1 MRFDASSK
9 QPVNRREGSGPDLG
23 TVIHL
28 DGHVLQRIPRL
39 VSVAVVTVLVTVA
52 ALTGSASAGL
62 LAGHDETGH
71 ATSTPILGL
80 LQATVPNF
88 AQERAAGIQSVT
100 IGAVWSLAQ
109 SSSATVFSST
119 YAGQLRAEIASANS
133 NGLSVVLDPGLQ
145 YPPSW
150 AFFLNGQTHFV
161 NQYGDVYSAGGSSGN
176 NAINAVTDLAVRTA
190 EGTYLSWLASQIT
203 PGTIIAVRQGGGP
216 LGELHYPL
224 SSYTNS
230 SAVTHTD
237 SYWAYDSDSQADLPV
252 SVRGWVPGTG
262 TVTQAT
268 TFLDNYNQNLVGYS
282 TWLNGQLQAD
292 FGVREL
298 VLMPGFGER
307 PNITPT
313 NGPFYTVE
321 SDLLVPPNQTYTEFN
336 EGLDWADIL
345 AALPDAAHSV
355 AYTTYLDAPTNPPG
369 LQPTIQREDPADYL
383 SQLVSGTPVLLGG
396 ENSLS
401 DQTVAAMQ
409 LCLARAQSLG
419 FYIVNWMGE
428 DQLLATAA
436 GNDPGGPTMGQ
447 LGAAFDSATGRA
459 TLTVATT
466 SLPAATQR
474 AQYGAVLSAAAG
486 SPVYTW
492 SVTAG
497 ALPAGLGLDS
507 TTGVISGVPTLPGTT
522 SFTVGVTDSAG
533 ITATAPLSLTVA
545 AAASTAGAGPALLAA
560 PVVGMAA
567 TPDGQGYWLANAT
580 GGVQAFGD
588 ASYFGSMAGHPL
600 NSPINHIVAAPDGG
614 GYWLVAADGG
624 TFAFGDAHFY
634 GSMGGHRLNA
644 PVVDLA
650 PTPSGR
656 GYWLVA
662 TDGGIFA
669 FGDAKFAGSM
679 GGHPLNRPVV
689 GITADAATGGYWLVA
704 SDGGIFSF
712 GAPFFGSTG
721 SLRLNRAI
729 NGMTA
734 TGDGRGYWFVGSDG
748 GIFAFGDAHFHGSTG
763 ALHLNQPV
771 VGMAADTA
779 TGGYWLVASDGGIFS
794 FAAPFLGAG

>member
-1 MRFDASSK
+1 M
-9 QPVNRREGSGPDLG
+9 
-23 TVIHL
+23 
-28 DGHVLQRIPRL
+28 
-39 VSVAVVTVLVTVA
+39 
-52 ALTGSASAGL
+52 
-62 LAGHDETGH
+62 
-71 ATSTPILGL
+71 
-80 LQATVPNF
+80 PNF

-109 SSSATVFSST
+109 STSATQFSST
-119 YAGQLRAEIASANS
+119 YAGQLRAEIAAADD

-150 AFFLNGQTHFV
+150 AFFLNSQTHFV

-176 NAINAVTDLAVRTA
+176 NAINAVTDLAVRSA
-190 EGTYLSWLASQIT
+190 EGTYLSWLASQISA
-203 PGTIIAVRQGGGP
+203 GTVIAVRQGGGP

-224 SSYTNS
+224 ADYNGHS
-230 SAVTHTD
+230 D

-262 TVTQAT
+262 TMTQAT
-268 TFLDNYNQNLVGYS
+268 TFLDTYNQNLVDYS
-282 TWLNGQLQAD
+282 TWLNGQLHTD

-298 VLMPGFGER
+298 VLMPGFGDR

-321 SDLLVPPNQTYTEFN
+321 SDLLVPPNQTYPEFN

-345 AALPDAAHSV
+345 AALPDPAHSV
-355 AYTTYLDAPTNPPG
+355 AYTTYLDAPTSPPG
-369 LQPTIQREDPADYL
+369 LQPTVQREDPADYL
-383 SQLVSGTPVLLGG
+383 SQLVQGTPILLGG

-409 LCLARAQSLG
+409 LCMARAQSLG

-428 DQLLATAA
+428 DQLLATTA
-436 GNDPGGPTMGQ
+436 GNDPGDPTMDQ
-447 LGAAFDSATGRA
+447 LGAAFDSATGRS

-466 SLPAATQR
+466 SLPGATQS

-486 SPVYTW
+486 DPVYTW

-497 ALPAGLGLDS
+497 SLPAGLGLDS
-507 TTGVISGVPTLPGTT
+507 STGVISGVPTTPGTT
-522 SFTVGVTDSAG
+522 RFTVGVTDSVG
-533 ITATAPLSLTVA
+533 VTATASLSLTVA
-545 AAASTAGAGPALLAA
+545 AAASTAGAGPAQLSP

-567 TPDGQGYWLANAT
+567 TPDGRGYWLADAG

-588 ASYFGSMAGHPL
+588 ATYFGSMAGHAL
-600 NSPINHIVAAPDGG
+600 NSPINHIVAAPDGA

-624 TFAFGDAHFY
+624 TFSFGDAHFF
-634 GSMGGHRLNA
+634 GSMGGRPLNA

-662 TDGGIFA
+662 SDGGIFA
-669 FGDAKFAGSM
+669 FGDAHFFGSM
-679 GGHPLNRPVV
+679 GGRHLNRPVV

-712 GAPFFGSTG
+712 AAPFFGSTG

-734 TGDGRGYWFVGSDG
+734 TADGRGYWFVGSDG
-748 GIFAFGDAHFHGSTG
+748 GIFAFGDARFHGSTG
-763 ALHLNQPV
+763 ALLLNQPV
-771 VGMAADTA
+771 VGMAADTS
-779 TGGYWLVASDGGIFS
+779 TGGYWLVAADGGIFS